1 MGWPGLT
8 GPPGTQKGPRARAW
22 AGGQARRPVRHGPQ
36 GTTGP
41 LGPLGNVPGRP
52 GRPVAQVYL
61 WLACVPWYPSLCCDS
76 YNTQSG
82 GFGPAAPNGEKHYN
96 PL

>member
-41 LGPLGNVPGRP
+41 PRPVRQRAGPARCRAGPGRAGPLPRYKGEVGAA
-52 GRPVAQVYL
+52 VA
-61 WLACVPWYPSLCCDS
+61 S
-76 YNTQSG
+76 NSG
-82 GFGPAAPNGEKHYN
+82 PDMVGLIIKAQR
-96 PL
+96 